1 MLRCCFF
8 GQNVKA
14 VLDSEEETRQVEA
27 AQVVD
32 VYFELSN
39 LADAVLRGDA
49 LELQRLLLTG
59 VDAGERGATP
69 S

>member
-1 MLRCCFF
+1 M
-8 GQNVKA
+8 
-14 VLDSEEETRQVEA
+14 
-27 AQVVD
+27 D